1 MAFGWEELDVL
12 DERPDVHRLAPGARD
27 RKRRLSEEGR
37 DARRMLPQRVEG
49 ELLQRCEELRIELPP
64 LGIHPRRVLAQLDA
78 LRQRRRALRKAI
90 EAPDAEVRRQASI
103 QAPRS
108 ILRVELVGRF
118 EIEE

>member
-37 DARRMLPQRVEG
+37 DARRMLP
-49 ELLQRCEELRIELPP
+49 QRCEELRIELPP